1 MRPFLTSKE
10 LLRLLLS
17 LGLLSFSL
25 AVFAGSGPTTLPN
38 PQPSAISYNYGTS
51 VALTPDGG
59 IAVVGANAG
68 GYGFDTPPAV
78 YVFQYANGAWGTTP
92 IATVCDPAA
101 GASCSSEATPTDAFG
116 STVAV
121 SGVNS
126 NSSFILVVGSPGG
139 GVVSGGTVSYGLV
152 YVYQCTLGSTPGCTQ
167 LTTIADPAVTSTDQ
181 FGSAV
186 AVSQDGTTL
195 LVGAWGANE
204 YGGNGTDENNEGA
217 VYVYTSSGGTW
228 NTSPRATLLDPA
240 PTCTAFGSPPYQQ
253 MACDKFGY
261 AVALSG
267 TGNNVT
273 ALIGAPG
280 AVISKLGSL
289 EPGEGAAFFFG
300 SDSSGALQPLTQ
312 VIDPN
317 TGVCTDPSSLVCDE
331 FGRAVAL
338 SANGNEAAIAG
349 PNTIAAVYGEAGAVT
364 ILGQTSAGS
373 WSGGAQQG
381 CTYTNPNPNMNNAYI
396 GLGGFGWSVALS
408 ADGSALSV
416 GMPEGAEGA
425 NNGGYGGT
433 GEVDIFDGLP
443 QTQCSNT
450 PTTVLVDPAV
460 TQNSGSPSP
469 ADFFGAAVAISGD
482 ASVTLAG
489 APDTTGPAPGKSTD
503 NGLAYVYG
511 APAGQVQ
518 VPLSLSI
525 TGPNNV
531 NVNPGEDLTYTLTI
545 TNTSTMGSALNV
557 TLSGTLAAGVTLV
570 SDSAAGAACNLV
582 TDTNG
587 NTIGY
592 TCTLASLGPGA
603 SWKPSVTMQIDSSDA
618 GQAVVA
624 ASANVKA
631 SNSSNNPSVAVSVS
645 VAQPA
650 PQAGLAVA
658 YEPFVGCANDPGSVC
673 EMTAGVTNNGSLPAN
688 NVGLTITIPYG
699 TTVSN
704 VQVSGPASSNCFV
717 ILIPSYEISC
727 GAGSLPSQ
735 WGLSVV
741 FSLNFSSTDQ
751 NGQSGNSVATA
762 SASNTGNFSASY
774 SFTIGSASSACALC
788 TAPYDPSGGFFG
800 GAGLGWL
807 ELGVLSGSLWFGR
820 RRRRTDPRD
829 KPGKYLRSHGYT
841 VLVIM
846 VSVAVLM
853 LTGCAVTLKPSPSNG
868 SGGLA
873 SPVMVNVTS
882 NTEIV
887 NAAGSGPA
895 ASVSATISGN
905 PYTLNCNPQASTCS
919 LSQAFATGAYTL
931 NVTAPVA
938 VPAFY
943 STGGNPTVSCNLTM
957 GFSGQ
962 VNTCVTLTATAN
974 FSVGCSKGPLAIV
987 TNTTLIPAPAGKPMT
1002 PVQLQAKGGCP
1013 SYTWSVSNPSG
1024 LPPGISLSS
1033 TGLISGTET
1042 AACTEW
1048 TFDTSIQVSDSLGDT
1063 GGAVMTFNNCAQ

>member
-101 GASCSSEATPTDAFG
+101 GASCSSEATPTDEFG

-126 NSSFILVVGSPGG
+126 SGSFILVVGSPGG

-186 AVSQDGTTL
+186 AVSQDGITL

-228 NTSPRATLLDPA
+228 LTSPRTALLDPA

-253 MACDKFGY
+253 IMVCDKFGY

-280 AVISKLGSL
+280 AVISKLGSP
-289 EPGEGAAFFFG
+289 EPGEGTAFFFG
-300 SDSSGALQPLTQ
+300 SNSSGALQSLTQ

-408 ADGSALSV
+408 ADGSTLSV

-511 APAGQVQ
+511 APAGQAQ

-531 NVNPGEDLTYTLTI
+531 NVNPGDYLAYTLTI
-545 TNTSTMGSALNV
+545 TNTSNAEAALNV
-557 TLSGTLAAGVTLV
+557 TLTATV
-570 SDSAAGAACNLV
+570 AAGANLIS
-582 TDTNG
+582 DTSG
-587 NTIGY
+587 GAVCTFSGSSFS
-592 TCTLASLGPGA
+592 CTLASLAPGA
-603 SWKPSVTMQIDSSDA
+603 SWQPSVTLSLPSTDA
-618 GQAVVA
+618 GQTLQVA
-624 ASANVKA
+624 AVTVTAQNG
-631 SNSSNNPSVAVSVS
+631 SNSPTASEVVTVSSTATTLGLYYAPFFSGLVGSGGTVCTNSPGSGCIMLIEVGNGSNT
-645 VAQPA
+645 QPA
-650 PQAGLAVA
+650 
-658 YEPFVGCANDPGSVC
+658 D
-673 EMTAGVTNNGSLPAN
+673 
-688 NVGLTITIPYG
+688 NVGLVVSIPAG
-699 TTVSN
+699 MTVSN
-704 VQVSGPASSNCFV
+704 VSAGLGGLCFFAAPGSLFAPTGSGGSLWCGLGTLAPQSEWSVTFSYLVNNTDANGQAENSEATTSATNMGSSN
-717 ILIPSYEISC
+717 
-727 GAGSLPSQ
+727 Q
-735 WGLSVV
+735 
-741 FSLNFSSTDQ
+741 
-751 NGQSGNSVATA
+751 
-762 SASNTGNFSASY
+762 
-774 SFTIGSASSACALC
+774 
-788 TAPYDPSGGFFG
+788 PYDFTVGTPTTGVGTGGQIGG
-800 GAGLGWL
+800 GAGAGLL
-807 ELGVLSGSLWFGR
+807 ELLLLTCLLWLTR
-820 RRRRTDPRD
+820 RRYHRHRP
-829 KPGKYLRSHGYT
+829 H
-841 VLVIM
+841 
-846 VSVAVLM
+846 
-853 LTGCAVTLKPSPSNG
+853 
-868 SGGLA
+868 
-873 SPVMVNVTS
+873 
-882 NTEIV
+882 
-887 NAAGSGPA
+887 
-895 ASVSATISGN
+895 
-905 PYTLNCNPQASTCS
+905 
-919 LSQAFATGAYTL
+919 
-931 NVTAPVA
+931 
-938 VPAFY
+938 
-943 STGGNPTVSCNLTM
+943 
-957 GFSGQ
+957 
-962 VNTCVTLTATAN
+962 
-974 FSVGCSKGPLAIV
+974 
-987 TNTTLIPAPAGKPMT
+987 TT
-1002 PVQLQAKGGCP
+1002 
-1013 SYTWSVSNPSG
+1013 
-1024 LPPGISLSS
+1024 
-1033 TGLISGTET
+1033 
-1042 AACTEW
+1042 
-1048 TFDTSIQVSDSLGDT
+1048 
-1063 GGAVMTFNNCAQ
+1063 